1 MNRLLTA
8 VLLVTS
14 LHVLADDLIEFQD
27 GDVIRAE
34 DFNHN
39 FEELE
44 ADIANIPAGP
54 QGPAGADSTVPGPQG
69 DTGPA
74 GAAGPQGPAGAAGP
88 QGSAGAAG
96 PQGATGPQ
104 GSAGAAGPQGATG
117 PQGPAGAAGPQGAAG
132 VSLDSLRDSVTQVSN
147 FCDGVVICDTTCP
160 IGKTVIS
167 GSCGVDTTVVR
178 SYRLNSSTW
187 RCEGNYIEE
196 AFAVCL

>member
-54 QGPAGADSTVPGPQG
+54 QGPAGAAGADSTVPGPRG

-74 GAAGPQGPAGAAGP
+74 GAAGPQGPAGA
-88 QGSAGAAG
+88 
-96 PQGATGPQ
+96 
-104 GSAGAAGPQGATG
+104 TG
-117 PQGPAGAAGPQGAAG
+117 PQGPAGATGPG
-132 VSLDSLRDSVTQVSN
+132 VDSLRNNIEQVSN
-147 FCDGVVICDTTCP
+147 YQCEPQGFCFVSCP
-160 IGKTVIS
+160 EGKNVIS
-167 GSCGVDTTVVR
+167 GSCSHNVIANTNVTSRANG
-178 SYRLNSSTW
+178 SSAW
-187 RCEGNYIEE
+187 VCEGNGAI
-196 AFAVCL
+196 AVFAVCL

>member
-44 ADIANIPAGP
+44 ADIANIP
-54 QGPAGADSTVPGPQG
+54 
-69 DTGPA
+69 
-74 GAAGPQGPAGAAGP
+74 AGPQGPAGAAGP

-187 RCEGNYIEE
+187 RCEGNSIEK

>member
-54 QGPAGADSTVPGPQG
+54 QGPAGA
-69 DTGPA
+69 A
-74 GAAGPQGPAGAAGP
+74 
-88 QGSAGAAG
+88 
-96 PQGATGPQ
+96 
-104 GSAGAAGPQGATG
+104 G

-132 VSLDSLRDSVTQVSN
+132 VSLDSLRDSVTQVSA
-147 FCDGVVICDTTCP
+147 FCGGAAYCDVSCP
-160 IGKTVIS
+160 IGKIVIS
-167 GSCGVDTTVVR
+167 GSCRGPEPFS
-178 SYRLNSSTW
+178 SYLTSSSTW
-187 RCEGNYIEE
+187 RCEGGDVLE
-196 AFAVCL
+196 AFAICL

>member
-54 QGPAGADSTVPGPQG
+54 QGP
-69 DTGPA
+69 
-74 GAAGPQGPAGAAGP
+74 QGPAGADGND
-88 QGSAGAAG
+88 GAD
-96 PQGATGPQ
+96 
-104 GSAGAAGPQGATG
+104 GATG

-147 FCDGVVICDTTCP
+147 FCGGAPRCDVSCP

-167 GSCGVDTTVVR
+167 GSCGSDTTVVR

-187 RCEGNYIEE
+187 RCEGNRIEE
-196 AFAVCL
+196 AFAICL

>member
-54 QGPAGADSTVPGPQG
+54 QGPAGVDGAVGPA
-69 DTGPA
+69 GPA
-74 GAAGPQGPAGAAGP
+74 GAIGPQGPAGAAG
-88 QGSAGAAG
+88 AIG
-96 PQGATGPQ
+96 PQGP
-104 GSAGAAGPQGATG
+104 AGPPGADGYDGADGATG

-132 VSLDSLRDSVTQVSN
+132 VSVSLDSLRNSVEQVST
-147 FCDGVVICDTTCP
+147 FCGGNSICDATCP
-160 IGKTVIS
+160 VGKTVIS
-167 GSCGVDTTVVR
+167 GSCRYDIILNQTS
-178 SYRLNSSTW
+178 SYRLNFSTW
-187 RCEGNYIEE
+187 RCEGDILAE
-196 AFAVCL
+196 AVAVCL

>member
-54 QGPAGADSTVPGPQG
+54 A
-69 DTGPA
+69 
-74 GAAGPQGPAGAAGP
+74 
-88 QGSAGAAG
+88 
-96 PQGATGPQ
+96 
-104 GSAGAAGPQGATG
+104 GATG
-117 PQGPAGAAGPQGAAG
+117 PQGPAGATGPAGPAGATGATGPAGATGADGVAAG
-132 VSLDSLRDSVTQVSN
+132 LSCTTDQVVVYRDGAWVCSSLEKTMDFFGGVEYEGSVM
-147 FCDGVVICDTTCP
+147 CP
-160 IGKTVIS
+160 PGKKVTG
-167 GSCGVDTTVVR
+167 GSCSFDKKSGGFCSREVSEPLDN
-178 SYRLNSSTW
+178 L
-187 RCEGNYIEE
+187 EGWYCRTNGSGGCFVWEVWAI
-196 AFAVCL
+196 CL

>member
-54 QGPAGADSTVPGPQG
+54 A
-69 DTGPA
+69 
-74 GAAGPQGPAGAAGP
+74 
-88 QGSAGAAG
+88 
-96 PQGATGPQ
+96 
-104 GSAGAAGPQGATG
+104 GATG
-117 PQGPAGAAGPQGAAG
+117 PQGPAGADGIAAGLACTTNQIIKWNGIAWVCAEASGPQ
-132 VSLDSLRDSVTQVSN
+132 LTQVSVDCTEN
-147 FCDGVVICDTTCP
+147 FATPETC
-160 IGKTVIS
+160 S
-167 GSCGVDTTVVR
+167 ASCGDKVLV
-178 SYRLNSSTW
+178 SGGCQFAYLNQAIYLKSTPENNRW
-187 RCEGNYIEE
+187 SCGIGDGGAGSHVNTAYAI
-196 AFAVCL
+196 CQ